1 MVVYI
6 DMISL
11 IWSYVGIYIYI
22 YICVYV
28 ILYNDD
34 INNNQSLW

>member
-11 IWSYVGIYIYI
+11 IWSYVGIYIYM
-22 YICVYV
+22 YF